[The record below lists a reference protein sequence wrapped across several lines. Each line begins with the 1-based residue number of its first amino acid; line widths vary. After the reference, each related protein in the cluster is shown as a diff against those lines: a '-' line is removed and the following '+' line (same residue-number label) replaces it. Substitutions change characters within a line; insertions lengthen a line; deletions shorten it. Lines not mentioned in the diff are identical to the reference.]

1 MERKLWP
8 VLYRAVRQV
17 GRQMKQKGVRYQPWM
32 IAAVML
38 WAALH
43 DRPRNWACVKANWSS
58 TKLRLVQLP
67 SPSVLSRRVDSVG
80 MGIFWRMLEEA
91 LRGTAWSG
99 LISIVDGK
107 PLCVGGCSKD
117 PEARL
122 GYGADMMGRGYKLHA
137 IWSSRMLPEAWDVTP
152 MNHSEAIVAGDLVT
166 QLRGGG
172 YLLADG
178 SYDTNALHDQSGER
192 GYQLLA
198 KDRRK
203 NAGQGHR
210 RQSPFRCRGMELRN
224 SHFGRELLKHRSEI
238 ERDFAHATNFG
249 GGLCPLPGWVRRRHR
264 VRTWVWCKLLINA
277 ARLAVNQGLVT

>member
-17 GRQMKQKGVRYQPWM
+17 GLRMKQKGVRYQPWM

-43 DRPRNWACVKANWSS
+43 DRPRSWACMKANWSS
-58 TKLRLVQLP
+58 TRLRLVQLP

-91 LRGTAWSG
+91 LRGTAFSG

-107 PLCVGGCSKD
+107 PLFVGGCSKD
-117 PEARL
+117 PDARK
-122 GYGADMMGRGYKLHA
+122 GYGADMMGKGYKLHA
-137 IWSSRMLPEAWDVTP
+137 IWSSRVLPDAWEITP
-152 MNHSEAIVAGDLVT
+152 MNCAESTVAGELVT
-166 QLRGGG
+166 QLHGGG

-178 SYDTNALHDQSGER
+178 NYDTNPLHDQSAER
-192 GYQLLA
+192 GYQLVA
-198 KDRRK
+198 KDRRA
-203 NAGQGHR
+203 NAGKGHR
-210 RQSPFRCRGMELRN
+210 PQSPFRRRGIELRN
-224 SHFGRELLKHRSEI
+224 SFFGRELLTHRTEI
-238 ERDFAHATNFG
+238 ERDFGHATNFG
-249 GGLCPLPGWVRRRHR
+249 GGMCPLPNWVRRTRR

-277 ARLAVNQGLVT
+277 ARLLVNQGLTT